1 MEGGGEEEELRRA
14 WGNVQT
20 SDVAAE
26 LVEVSAEAI
35 NLTTAVLLLP
45 PPSPA
50 ATMVVED
57 TPRYC
62 CPPGGGLQP
71 ILLPSSP
78 FMLPGSC

>member
-1 MEGGGEEEELRRA
+1 MEGGEELRRA

-20 SDVAAE
+20 SDVAAAE

-45 PPSPA
+45 PPSSA

-57 TPRYC
+57 TP
-62 CPPGGGLQP
+62 
-71 ILLPSSP
+71 
-78 FMLPGSC
+78 

>member
-1 MEGGGEEEELRRA
+1 MEGGEELRRA

-35 NLTTAVLLLP
+35 NLTTAVLLLLP
-45 PPSPA
+45 PPSSA

-57 TPRYC
+57 T
-62 CPPGGGLQP
+62 
-71 ILLPSSP
+71 IL
-78 FMLPGSC
+78 C

>member
-1 MEGGGEEEELRRA
+1 MEGGEEELRRA

-20 SDVAAE
+20 SDVAAAE

-45 PPSPA
+45 PPSSA

-57 TPRYC
+57 T
-62 CPPGGGLQP
+62 
-71 ILLPSSP
+71 IL
-78 FMLPGSC
+78 C

>member
-1 MEGGGEEEELRRA
+1 MEGGEEELRRA

-45 PPSPA
+45 PPSSA

-57 TPRYC
+57 TP
-62 CPPGGGLQP
+62 
-71 ILLPSSP
+71 
-78 FMLPGSC
+78 